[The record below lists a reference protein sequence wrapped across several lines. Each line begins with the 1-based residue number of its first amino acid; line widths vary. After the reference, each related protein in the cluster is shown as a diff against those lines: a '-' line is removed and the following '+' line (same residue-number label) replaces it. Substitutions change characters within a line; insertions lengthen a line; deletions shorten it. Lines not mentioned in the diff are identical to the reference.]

1 MKMIR
6 ITRDVWKKDG
16 DFYLTVTVI
25 RRLAK
30 HVEKKTGGV
39 KRRRPK
45 PRPES
50 RPETEPR
57 PESRLPAVPDG
68 ALPSAWVFDDVAR
81 TVDLGG
87 GQVMK
92 LGRLQY
98 GLLKYIAQGGRST
111 QGAWEQVWEYHSE
124 AEWRTIKKT
133 AEPLNEKL
141 EQYRNSTETV
151 PKIVVTSREVK
162 FFNPENQ
169 D

>member
-1 MKMIR
+1 MKMVR
-6 ITRDVWKKDG
+6 ITREVWKKDG

-50 RPETEPR
+50 RPETETR

-68 ALPSAWVFDDVAR
+68 ALPSAWVFDDDAR

-92 LGRLQY
+92 LGRIQY
-98 GLLKYIAQGGRST
+98 GLLKYIAKGGTST
-111 QGAWEQVWEYHSE
+111 QEAWEKVWEFQSP
-124 AEWRTIKKT
+124 AEWRTVRNT
-133 AEPLNEKL
+133 AMLLNEKL
-141 EQYRNSTETV
+141 EECQKVIEI
-151 PKIVVTSREVK
+151 KVTTREVK
-162 FFNPENQ
+162 FSVPENTEQ
-169 D
+169 NR